1 MTSRREESLWPG
13 IRGGRWDVVG
23 LGEISLDSVGVFSGP
38 ARIPGKRDLESLERQ
53 PGGTIAT
60 AVLGCQR
67 LGLSSA
73 LLGAVGADA
82 EADAALQP
90 LAEAGVDLSGVVT
103 VESADTRTAFI
114 TVEPDSGDRMVH
126 ARRSPALN
134 LDPGR
139 LDPGTIGEARTLLV
153 DVSDPEAAT
162 WAAGLAR
169 AEQVPVVLDADT
181 AWADCESL
189 LSRVDFPIVSE
200 SLACHLGGT
209 PNLLDGLGR
218 LVEQG
223 ARLAV
228 ATRGEAGCVA
238 VSTSGVLTV
247 PAYPCR
253 ALDTTGAGDAFRAG
267 FLWGLLAG
275 RGSREVLQ
283 SGCAAGALNCR
294 RLGAQDGL
302 PTRPEVEALLAQPTG
317 SS

>member
-1 MTSRREESLWPG
+1 MTSRREEALWPG
-13 IRGGRWDVVG
+13 NRGGRWDVVG
-23 LGEISLDSVGVFSGP
+23 LGEISLDSVGVFSGA
-38 ARIPGKRDLESLERQ
+38 ARIPGKRDLASLERQ

-82 EADAALQP
+82 EADAALRP

-103 VESADTRTAFI
+103 VESAATRTAFI

-139 LDPGTIGEARTLLV
+139 LDPGTIREARTLLI
-153 DVSDPEAAT
+153 DGSDPEAAT
-162 WAAGLAR
+162 WAADLAR

-181 AWADCESL
+181 AWADCERL

-200 SLACHLGGT
+200 SLARHLGGS
-209 PNLLDGLGR
+209 PNVLDGLER
-218 LVEQG
+218 LVKEG

-238 VSTSGVLTV
+238 FSTSGSLTIS
-247 PAYPCR
+247 AYPCR

-267 FLWGLLAG
+267 FVWGLLAG
-275 RGSREVLQ
+275 RGIREVLQ
-283 SGCAAGALNCR
+283 AGSAAGALNCR

-302 PTRPEVEALLAQPTG
+302 PTRPELEALLASPG
-317 SS
+317 PS

>member
-1 MTSRREESLWPG
+1 MTSRSEEALWPG
-13 IRGGRWDVVG
+13 SRGGRWDVVG
-23 LGEISLDSVGVFSGP
+23 LGEISLDSVGVFSGA
-38 ARIPGKRDLESLERQ
+38 ARIPGKRDLASLERQ

-82 EADAALQP
+82 EADAALRP

-103 VESADTRTAFI
+103 VESAATRTAFI

-139 LDPGTIGEARTLLV
+139 LHPGTIREARTLLI

-162 WAAGLAR
+162 WAADLAR

-181 AWADCESL
+181 AWADSESL

-200 SLACHLGGT
+200 SLARHLGGT
-209 PNLLDGLGR
+209 PNVLDGLGR
-218 LVEQG
+218 LVKEG

-238 VSTSGVLTV
+238 FSPSGALTI
-247 PAYPCR
+247 PAFPCR

-267 FLWGLLAG
+267 FVWGLLAG
-275 RGSREVLQ
+275 RGIREVLQ
-283 SGCAAGALNCR
+283 AGCAAGALNCR

-302 PTRPEVEALLAQPTG
+302 PTRPELEALLASPG
-317 SS
+317 PS